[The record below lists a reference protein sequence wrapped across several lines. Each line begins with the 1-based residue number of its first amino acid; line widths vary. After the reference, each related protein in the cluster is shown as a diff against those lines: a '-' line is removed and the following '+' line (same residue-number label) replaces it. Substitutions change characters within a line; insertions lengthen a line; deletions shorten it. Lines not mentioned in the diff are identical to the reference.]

1 MVIALWAG
9 GRQIETDRGYPFQFA
24 SFTEAGRLD
33 ADVKRIIHSQDGDF
47 KRIIASS
54 SSWT

>member
-33 ADVKRIIHSQDGDF
+33 ADVKRII
-47 KRIIASS
+47 ASS

>member
-9 GRQIETDRGYPFQFA
+9 GRQIETDRGYTFQFA

-33 ADVKRIIHSQDGDF
+33 ADVKRIPSHIRQAGR
-47 KRIIASS
+47 K
-54 SSWT
+54 T